1 MALGWELVLV
11 AVLVQIPALR
21 EAFGITMPTLAEL
34 ATVAGVGFL
43 VFVLIE
49 ATKFV
54 LRKNSVVRSK

>member
-11 AVLVQIPALR
+11 AVLVQIPAVR
-21 EAFGITMPTLAEL
+21 EAFGITVPTLAEL
-34 ATVAGVGFL
+34 ALVSTVGLL

-54 LRKNSVVRSK
+54 LRKRK